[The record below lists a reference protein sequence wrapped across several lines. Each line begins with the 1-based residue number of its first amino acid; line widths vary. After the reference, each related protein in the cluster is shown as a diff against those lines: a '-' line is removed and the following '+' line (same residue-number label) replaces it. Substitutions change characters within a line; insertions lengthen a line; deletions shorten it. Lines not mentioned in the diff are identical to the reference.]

1 MPFLFIIH
9 EYPAEIIS
17 AILLSALFSL
27 HYSQV
32 GYKHFLLTETTHGSL
47 GVVHSFKADL
57 LLVDVVLVK
66 FSFNL
71 GTLRDLLKN
80 KGRENREQEKVLKRE
95 PSFIHRLYPVVSKK
109 REVSQR
115 G

>member
-32 GYKHFLLTETTHGSL
+32 EYKHFLLTETTHGSL

-80 KGRENREQEKVLKRE
+80 RGGKTEKNKR
-95 PSFIHRLYPVVSKK
+95 K
-109 REVSQR
+109 
-115 G
+115 